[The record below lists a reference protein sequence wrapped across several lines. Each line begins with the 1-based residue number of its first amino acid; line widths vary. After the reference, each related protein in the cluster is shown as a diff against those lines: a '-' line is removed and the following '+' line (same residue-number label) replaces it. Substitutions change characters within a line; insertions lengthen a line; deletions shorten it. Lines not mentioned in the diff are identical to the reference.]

1 MAELKTKPT
10 MVSVDDFIA
19 AVEHPGR
26 RADAL
31 ALCALLARVSG
42 CDAKMWGPSIIGF
55 GSYHYRYAS
64 GHEGDMAMIGFSP
77 RKTGLVLY
85 MAGGFAT
92 RDALMARLGKYR
104 TGKNCLYVNRLDDV
118 DIAVLEE
125 LAVES
130 VAYMRGNYRTGG

>member
-10 MVSVDDFIA
+10 AVSVDDFIA

-26 RADAL
+26 RADAE
-31 ALCALLARVSG
+31 AVRALLARVSG

-55 GSYHYRYAS
+55 GSYHYRYDS
-64 GHEGDMAMIGFSP
+64 GREGDMAMIGFSP

-85 MAGGFAT
+85 MMGDCAT
-92 RDALMARLGKYR
+92 RDALKARLGRYR
-104 TGKNCLYVNRLDDV
+104 TGKSCLYVNRLADV

-125 LAVES
+125 LATES
-130 VAYMRGNYRTGG
+130 VAYMRANYRTTA

>member
-1 MAELKTKPT
+1 
-10 MVSVDDFIA
+10 
-19 AVEHPGR
+19 
-26 RADAL
+26 
-31 ALCALLARVSG
+31 
-42 CDAKMWGPSIIGF
+42 
-55 GSYHYRYAS
+55 
-64 GHEGDMAMIGFSP
+64 MAMIGFSP